1 MLEESLRS
9 INMRGY
15 STSVLLSLALVIIGA
30 ANGRADSVEDFYRA
44 KQVRFITAYSAG
56 GLFDTATRIFARHIG
71 KFISGKPNVWVDNMT
86 GAGGLIATNYLANN
100 APRDGSVLLNLD
112 GALLRLQALGNP
124 AAKFDARQFN
134 WLPSPGPDIQV
145 CWVGKQSS
153 WHSIT
158 DAFSSSKELKMGG
171 LAPGTFPSDNARAL
185 QTALGINLK
194 IVDGFKGVTEI
205 RLATESGEVD
215 GSCSSYEGVVRA
227 FPKEL
232 KSGDIRVIAQI
243 GEKPW
248 PGLENVPNAI
258 DLAKSERSK
267 WLLRVAVIGPN
278 DINRLFTLPPG
289 VPAERVAAMRKAFD
303 ATFADPEFQADIEKA
318 RVVLR
323 RIPVDRIKEVALQW
337 LDMPAVDKK
346 ELQKILR
353 IN

>member
-1 MLEESLRS
+1 MWNRNIRE
-9 INMRGY
+9 Y
-15 STSVLLSLALVIIGA
+15 STSIVLSLMLVVTAA
-30 ANGRADSVEDFYRA
+30 ANCRADPVEDFYRA
-44 KQVRFITAYSAG
+44 KQVRFITAYSPG
-56 GLFDTATRIFARHIG
+56 GLFDTATRIFSRHIG
-71 KFISGKPNVWVDNMT
+71 KVIPGKPNGWVDNMT
-86 GAGGLIATNYLANN
+86 GAGGLIATNYLANS

-145 CWVGKQSS
+145 CWVGRQSS

-158 DAFSSSKELKMGG
+158 EAFSGSKELKMGG
-171 LAPGTFPSDNARAL
+171 LAPGTFPSDNARML
-185 QTALGINLK
+185 QVALGINIK

-215 GSCSSYEGVVRA
+215 GSCSSYEGVFRS

-232 KSGDIRVIAQI
+232 KAGDIRVIAQI

-258 DLAKSERSK
+258 DFAKSERNK

-289 VPAERVAAMRKAFD
+289 VPADRVTAMRKAFD
-303 ATFADPEFQADIEKA
+303 ATFNDPEFQADIDKA

-323 RIPVDRIKEVALQW
+323 RIPVERIQEVALLW
-337 LDMPAVDKK
+337 LDMPAADKK
-346 ELQKILR
+346 ELQKILK

>member
-1 MLEESLRS
+1 MQEAKIREH
-9 INMRGY
+9 
-15 STSVLLSLALVIIGA
+15 STSVILSFATVLLCA
-30 ANGRADSVEDFYRA
+30 AISYADPVEDFYRA

-71 KFISGKPNVWVDNMT
+71 KFIPGKPNVWVDNMT

-153 WHSIT
+153 WHSVT
-158 DAFSSSKELKMGG
+158 EAFSSSKELKMGG

-205 RLATESGEVD
+205 RLASESGEVD
-215 GSCSSYEGVVRA
+215 GSCSSYEGVVRS

-232 KSGDIRVIAQI
+232 KSGEIRVIAQI

-289 VPAERVAAMRKAFD
+289 IPSERVAAMRKAFD
-303 ATFADPEFQADIEKA
+303 ATFADADFQGEIEKA

-323 RIPVDRIKEVALQW
+323 RISVERIKEVALQW
-337 LDMPAVDKK
+337 LDMPAADKK

>member
-1 MLEESLRS
+1 
-9 INMRGY
+9 MRGY
-15 STSVLLSLALVIIGA
+15 STAVLLSLALVIIGA
-30 ANGRADSVEDFYRA
+30 ANGRADPVEDFYRA
-44 KQVRFITAYSAG
+44 QQVRFITAYSAG

-153 WHSIT
+153 WHNIT
-158 DAFSSSKELKMGG
+158 EAFSSSKELKMGG

-215 GSCSSYEGVVRA
+215 GSCSSYEGVVRS

-258 DLAKSERSK
+258 DLAKSEFLPACQRNGSRRCAKRSM
-267 WLLRVAVIGPN
+267 R
-278 DINRLFTLPPG
+278 RLPIRSFKRTS
-289 VPAERVAAMRKAFD
+289 RKPESCCD
-303 ATFADPEFQADIEKA
+303 AYRSSGSKRSHCSGWTC
-318 RVVLR
+318 R
-323 RIPVDRIKEVALQW
+323 RRTKRSCKRFCASTDREA
-337 LDMPAVDKK
+337 
-346 ELQKILR
+346 
-353 IN
+353 

>member
-1 MLEESLRS
+1 
-9 INMRGY
+9 MRTSKIRAY
-15 STSVLLSLALVIIGA
+15 SVPFALSLVMLLMRV
-30 ANGRADSVEDFYRA
+30 ANSQADSVEEFYRG

-71 KFISGKPNVWVDNMT
+71 KFIPGKPNVWVDNMT
-86 GAGGLIATNYLANN
+86 GAGGLIATNYLANS

-124 AAKFDARQFN
+124 AAKFDARRFN

-153 WHSIT
+153 WQSIT
-158 DAFSSSKELKMGG
+158 EAFSSSKELKVGG

-185 QTALGINLK
+185 QAALGINLK

-215 GSCSSYEGVVRA
+215 GSCSSYEGVVRS
-227 FPKEL
+227 FPNEL
-232 KSGDIRVIAQI
+232 KAGDIRVIAQI

-248 PGLENVPNAI
+248 QGLENVPNAI

-289 VPAERVAAMRKAFD
+289 VPADRVAAMRKAFD
-303 ATFADPEFQADIEKA
+303 ATFADPEFQAEIEKA

-323 RIPVDRIKEVALQW
+323 RIPIERIEEVSLLW
-337 LDMPAVDKK
+337 LDMPTADKK
-346 ELQKILR
+346 ELQKILK

>member
-1 MLEESLRS
+1 M
-9 INMRGY
+9 
-15 STSVLLSLALVIIGA
+15 VLLLAMVSMGA
-30 ANGRADSVEDFYRA
+30 AISRADSVEDFYRG
-44 KQVRFITAYSAG
+44 KQVRFITAFSAG

-71 KFISGKPNVWVDNMT
+71 KFIPGQPNVWVDNMT
-86 GAGGLIATNYLANN
+86 GAGGLIATNYLANS

-124 AAKFDARQFN
+124 AAKFDARKFN

-145 CWVGKQSS
+145 CWVGKQSG
-153 WHSIT
+153 WHSIAE
-158 DAFSSSKELKMGG
+158 AFSGSKELKMGG

-185 QTALGINLK
+185 QAALGINLK

-205 RLATESGEVD
+205 RLASESGEVD
-215 GSCSSYEGVVRA
+215 GSCSSYEGVFRS

-248 PGLENVPNAI
+248 PSLESVPNAL
-258 DLAKSERSK
+258 DLAKTERGK

-278 DINRLFTLPPG
+278 DINRLFTLPSD
-289 VPAERVAAMRKAFD
+289 VPTERVAAMRKAFD
-303 ATFADPEFQADIEKA
+303 ATFADPDFKADIEKA

-323 RIPVDRIKEVALQW
+323 RIPIERIHEVALLW
-337 LDMPAVDKK
+337 LDMPAADKK
-346 ELQKILR
+346 ELQKILH

>member
-1 MLEESLRS
+1 MRASK
-9 INMRGY
+9 IRGY
-15 STSVLLSLALVIIGA
+15 SVPVFLSLLVLLMRA
-30 ANGRADSVEDFYRA
+30 ASSQADSVEDFYRG

-56 GLFDTATRIFARHIG
+56 GLFDTATRIFGRHIG
-71 KFISGKPNVWVDNMT
+71 KFIPGKPNVWVDNMT
-86 GAGGLIATNYLANN
+86 GAGGLIATNYLANS

-124 AAKFDARQFN
+124 AAKFDARRFN

-145 CWVGKQSS
+145 CWVGKQST
-153 WHSIT
+153 WQSIT
-158 DAFSSSKELKMGG
+158 EAFSGSKELKMGG

-185 QTALGINLK
+185 QAALGINLK
-194 IVDGFKGVTEI
+194 IIDGFKGVTEI

-215 GSCSSYEGVVRA
+215 GSCSSYEGVVRS

-232 KSGDIRVIAQI
+232 KAGDIRVIAQI

-258 DLAKSERSK
+258 DLAKNERSK

-289 VPAERVAAMRKAFD
+289 VPADRVAAMRKAFD

-323 RIPVDRIKEVALQW
+323 RIPIERIKEVALLW
-337 LDMPAVDKK
+337 LDMPATDKK
-346 ELQKILR
+346 ELQKILK

>member
-1 MLEESLRS
+1 MRTVKISEYSSLIILS
-9 INMRGY
+9 FVM
-15 STSVLLSLALVIIGA
+15 VLLSVSITQ
-30 ANGRADSVEDFYRA
+30 ADSVEDFYRG
-44 KQVRFITAYSAG
+44 KQVRFITAFSAG

-71 KFISGKPNVWVDNMT
+71 KFIPGKPNVWVDNMT
-86 GAGGLIATNYLANN
+86 GAGGLIATNYLANS

-112 GALLRLQALGNP
+112 GAVLRLQALGNP
-124 AAKFDARQFN
+124 AAKFDARRFN

-153 WHSIT
+153 WHSISE
-158 DAFSSSKELKMGG
+158 AFSSSKELKMGG
-171 LAPGTFPSDNARAL
+171 LAPGSFPSDNARAL
-185 QTALGINLK
+185 QSALGINLK

-205 RLATESGEVD
+205 RVATESGEVD
-215 GSCSSYEGVVRA
+215 GSCSSYEGVSRS

-303 ATFADPEFQADIEKA
+303 ATFADSEFQADVEKA

-323 RIPVDRIKEVALQW
+323 RIPIERINEVALLW
-337 LDMPAVDKK
+337 LDMPAEEKK

>member
-1 MLEESLRS
+1 
-9 INMRGY
+9 
-15 STSVLLSLALVIIGA
+15 
-30 ANGRADSVEDFYRA
+30 
-44 KQVRFITAYSAG
+44 
-56 GLFDTATRIFARHIG
+56 
-71 KFISGKPNVWVDNMT
+71 MT
-86 GAGGLIATNYLANN
+86 GAGGLIATNYLANG

-124 AAKFDARQFN
+124 AAKFDARIFN

-145 CWVGKQSS
+145 CWVGKQSN

-158 DAFSSSKELKMGG
+158 EAFSGSKELKMGG
-171 LAPGTFPSDNARAL
+171 FAPGTFPSDNARAL

-215 GSCSSYEGVVRA
+215 GSCSSYEGVFRS

-232 KSGDIRVIAQI
+232 KAGDIRVIAQI

-289 VPAERVAAMRKAFD
+289 VPAERIAAIRKAFD

-323 RIPVDRIKEVALQW
+323 RISVERIKEVALLW
-337 LDMPAVDKK
+337 LDMPAADKK

>member
-15 STSVLLSLALVIIGA
+15 STSALLSLALVIIGA
-30 ANGRADSVEDFYRA
+30 ANGRADPVEDFYRA

-158 DAFSSSKELKMGG
+158 EAFSSSKELKMGG

-303 ATFADPEFQADIEKA
+303 ATFADSEFQADIEKA

-337 LDMPAVDKK
+337 LDMPAADKK

>member
-44 KQVRFITAYSAG
+44 KQVRFITGYSAG